1 MTAARNEATCASGAD
16 PQQTRDHH
24 MTSTTLSAA
33 PSRRM
38 TTTITRDGAGLGGP
52 RLITDDASAL
62 CVRVFGFTDIA
73 TVIAGGALDAPG
85 AYILVG
91 MSPTD
96 CLHAAYI
103 GETGRLGRR
112 LQEHAADVDKAFA
125 TEVYVL
131 YDADGRRID
140 KNDAVHLQRRLI
152 ELVEQAGSARLINST
167 SACTAKISQG
177 RAATVDKMLVDVLP
191 LLFDAG
197 CRFLSPAPV
206 PPMVTAAAK
215 VEANVSTVTNATP
228 LAAPEPVAGETSEED
243 DDGGPMEIGVSTT
256 PIGVEE
262 LELAYSDLWAR
273 GYDYRDRFVVAA
285 GSEMRLMTN
294 GSANDRTKARR
305 DRLIEAQAFD
315 DCGAG
320 RDRYRLRI
328 AVAFPSRA
336 IAAKVLCGAHV
347 ASDKWRPLN
356 AARPLMF
363 DA

>member
-1 MTAARNEATCASGAD
+1 MTTTTTTLTAA
-16 PQQTRDHH
+16 P
-24 MTSTTLSAA
+24 
-33 PSRRM
+33 RRM
-38 TTTITRDGAGLGGP
+38 TTTIARDGVGLHGP
-52 RLITDDASAL
+52 RLVTDDASTL

-85 AYILVG
+85 AYILAG
-91 MSPTD
+91 MSPAD
-96 CLHAAYI
+96 RLPAAYI

-131 YDADGRRID
+131 YDLDGHRLD

-152 ELVEQAGSARLINST
+152 EIVEQAGAARLVNNT
-167 SACTAKISQG
+167 GACTAKVSQG
-177 RAATVDKMLVDVLP
+177 RAATVDKMLVDALP

-206 PPMVTAAAK
+206 PPMVTATAK
-215 VEANVSTVTNATP
+215 VEAGVSTAKDAPP
-228 LAAPEPVAGETSEED
+228 LATTEPAADETNEEE

-273 GYDYRDRFVVAA
+273 GYDYKDRFVVAA

-294 GSANDRTKARR
+294 GSANELTKARR
-305 DRLIEAQAFD
+305 DRLIEADAFD
-315 DCGAG
+315 ECGG
-320 RDRYRLRI
+320 DRDRRRLRI

-363 DA
+363 DV

>member
-1 MTAARNEATCASGAD
+1 MTTTITAA
-16 PQQTRDHH
+16 
-24 MTSTTLSAA
+24 
-33 PSRRM
+33 SRRM
-38 TTTITRDGAGLGGP
+38 TTTISRDGVGLHGP
-52 RLITDDASAL
+52 RLITDDASTL
-62 CVRVFGFTDIA
+62 CVTALPFTDIA
-73 TVIAGGALDAPG
+73 IVVAGGAFDTPG
-85 AYILVG
+85 AYILSGGSPADG
-91 MSPTD
+91 MP
-96 CLHAAYI
+96 AAYV
-103 GETGRLGRR
+103 GESGKLARR
-112 LQEHAADVDKAFA
+112 LQEHAADADKAFA
-125 TEVYVL
+125 TEVFVL
-131 YDADGRRID
+131 YDADGHRLD

-152 ELVEQAGSARLINST
+152 EFVEQANVARLVNST
-167 SACTAKISQG
+167 SACAAKIGQG
-177 RAATVDKMLVDVLP
+177 RIATVDKMLVDARH

-197 CRFLSPAPV
+197 CRCLGPAPV
-206 PPMVTAAAK
+206 PPMVTATAN
-215 VEANVSTVTNATP
+215 VEVNVSTLKDAPPPAV
-228 LAAPEPVAGETSEED
+228 PEPIADETGEED

-347 ASDKWRPLN
+347 GSDKWRPLN